1 MARKRSRTVQTCSGC
16 DKAGHNKR
24 RCPLVE
30 KKPKKTVQSSTVKS
44 QQTDPSSPK
53 TSSKK
58 TQKKSSQSAPPV
70 KNKQH
75 YVPVRFGSSLPA
87 SSHIVDLSTK
97 KTQEPSLEAI
107 QSFRE
112 KIGTIVERQT
122 IDFAATI
129 RASKSMT
136 EHAKKEEIL
145 PTPVTPSIPQ
155 KKEARPIRPKKRR
168 PSFRVPNMRLPSVHL
183 SLPEFRLP
191 TVSFPSW
198 SSRRAMPIA
207 FAIGLLVLLPIPVFT
222 TYQNIREDSQ
232 TVIDASTGAFV
243 SLQESTTAALQA
255 DTGTAQRALQEALS
269 QFATAE
275 QFVEKDHRVL
285 TNILSNIPILGD
297 HITSRRAILS
307 AGQQIALANTYV
319 IKGLDD
325 AEHAEDIPMTERLA
339 IITNHLQQALPQ
351 YKEAQR
357 SLISVNPSVLPAEQ
371 QKLYKEF
378 LLLYSALVDDLG
390 DMTDLSRVVYD
401 VFGGSDFRRL
411 LVLFQNN
418 NEIRPTGGFIGSF
431 AMVDTQKGEIK
442 DITIPGGGSYDIQ
455 GQLEEYLVPPIPL
468 QLVNGRWE
476 FQDVNWFFD
485 FPTTAR
491 KAEHFV
497 ESAEGT
503 TFDGTI
509 AVNASVIERLLRVLG
524 PVQASEYDMLLDAD
538 TVLPTLQ
545 SYVEDG
551 HAEDEAPKEILT
563 AVLDQLLNAMQDIKP
578 QQLLALLGELHAALS
593 QKEIQVALK
602 EPASQARLAS
612 FGWTGSIVKT
622 VARQDYLA
630 VVATNV
636 QGQKS
641 DARIVQDIEHTAE
654 VQENGSVIEK
664 VLVRRTHTGDPSE
677 VHYGA
682 SNITYMR
689 IYVPEGAVLL
699 DAGGFTYPPE
709 EAFHVPE
716 EWYTEDPDLSR
727 IEHEV
732 GIHRNTGT
740 RITNEF
746 GKTSFGNWMIV
757 PAGESQEVWVTYRL
771 PFSVVDTRQG
781 SQQHMLSSFLT
792 HQPDAVSRY
801 SLFIQKQ
808 SGVESSFRSDIRYPS
823 TWIPK
828 WKSDDAIR
836 FTSSGASIETDMSTD
851 HVYGVA
857 FETQT

>member
-24 RCPLVE
+24 RCSLVE
-30 KKPKKTVQSSTVKS
+30 KKSTPTVQANLSER
-44 QQTDPSSPK
+44 QHTDIL
-53 TSSKK
+53 SSKNTTK
-58 TQKKSSQSAPPV
+58 KSQKKSSKFTTPV
-70 KNKQH
+70 KSKHH

-87 SSHIVDLSTK
+87 SAHVVDLSTQK
-97 KTQEPSLEAI
+97 NREPSLESI

-112 KIGTIVERQT
+112 KISTIVGRET

-129 RASKSMT
+129 RASKIVT
-136 EHAKKEEIL
+136 ANNKKEVVIPQISAVSL
-145 PTPVTPSIPQ
+145 PQ
-155 KKEARPIRPKKRR
+155 KKVRS
-168 PSFRVPNMRLPSVHL
+168 SFRVPTLKLPSFHISFPAL
-183 SLPEFRLP
+183 RLP
-191 TVSFPSW
+191 TR
-198 SSRRAMPIA
+198 SSRRAMPIV
-207 FAIGLLVLLPIPVFT
+207 FAVALLALLPIPVFT

-232 TVIDASTGAFV
+232 TVIYASTGAFV

-255 DTGTAQRALQEALS
+255 DTETAQRTLQDALS
-269 QFATAE
+269 QFATVE

-351 YKEAQR
+351 YREAQR
-357 SLISVNPSVLPAEQ
+357 SLVSVNPSVLPADQ

-442 DITIPGGGSYDIQ
+442 NITIPGGGSYDIQ
-455 GQLEEYLVPPIPL
+455 GQLDVYLVPPIPL

-491 KAEHFV
+491 KAEQFV

-509 AVNASVIERLLRVLG
+509 AVNASVIERLLRVIG
-524 PVQASEYDMLLDAD
+524 PVKASEYNMLLDAD

-563 AVLDQLLNAMQDIKP
+563 AVLDQMLNAMQDIKP
-578 QQLLALLGELHAALS
+578 QQLLALLGELHEALS
-593 QKEIQVALK
+593 QKEIQVSLK
-602 EPASQARLAS
+602 EPASQARLTS
-612 FGWTGSIVKT
+612 FGWTGSVVKT
-622 VARQDYLA
+622 SPRQDYLA

-636 QGQKS
+636 QGEKS
-641 DARIVQDIEHTAE
+641 DARIVQDIEQIAE
-654 VQENGSVIEK
+654 VQEDGSVVEK
-664 VLVRRTHTGDPSE
+664 VLVRRTHTGDPIE

-682 SNITYMR
+682 SNITYTR
-689 IYVPEGAVLL
+689 IYVPEGSVLL

-716 EWYTEDPDLSR
+716 EWYTKDPDLAR

-771 PFSVVDTRQG
+771 PFSVVDTKQ
-781 SQQHMLSSFLT
+781 SQQHPLSSFLS
-792 HQPDAVSRY
+792 HGPDAVSRY

-808 SGVESSFRSDIRYPS
+808 SGVESSFRFDIRYPAS
-823 TWIPK
+823 WIPK
-828 WKSDDAIR
+828 WKSDDAID
-836 FTSSGASIETDMSTD
+836 FTSLGATIQTDLSTD
-851 HVYGVA
+851 RVYGVA